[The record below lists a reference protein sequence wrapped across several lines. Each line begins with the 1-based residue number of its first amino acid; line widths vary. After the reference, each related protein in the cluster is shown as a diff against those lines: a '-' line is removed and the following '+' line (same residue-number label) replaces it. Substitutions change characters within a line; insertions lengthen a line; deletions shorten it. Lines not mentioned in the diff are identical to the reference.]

1 MSIFKRKRKT
11 QKNGYAYEVQIYYK
25 VKGVTKRYTKGGFKT
40 KKEAQEHEAMT
51 LEQIR
56 NEGKPDIKR
65 TITLNQVYEEFM
77 ELGAVDYQPTT
88 IANTKKYY
96 RKFKDELGKMDI
108 REIDYQTLQEWFNA
122 RSDDGIGTNENAK
135 KAISRIFRFAI
146 KCGYITSNPCAYVTC
161 VGIERHE
168 DRGQTL
174 SREDFIRLTSALNAY
189 TNEGNARKTDEFTMK
204 SYAIA
209 VSIGYYTGARVSEVL
224 ALEKSDIDFDRGT
237 ISFNKKL
244 QYRGLKK
251 NEFYASERMKNKA
264 SKATIPLASELAD
277 ILARWFTVNPYNI
290 ICCYGDGG
298 YLNVIG
304 MQTVLKK
311 FAKEMGITFYFHMLR
326 HTMATNLYNNG
337 VDIKTAMEILRHANA
352 STTLGVYSH
361 ISEAHKREALN
372 GIFEKNHV
380 KSTLSSE
387 SAPSKPS

>member
-25 VKGVTKRYTKGGFKT
+25 DKGVTKRYTKGGFKT
-40 KKEAQEHEAMT
+40 KKEAQEHEAMA

-56 NEGKPDIKR
+56 NEGKPNINK

-88 IANTKKYY
+88 IANTKKHYL
-96 RKFKDELGKMDI
+96 RIRDDIGKMDI
-108 REIDYQTLQEWFNA
+108 REIDYQTLQTYFN
-122 RSDDGIGTNENAK
+122 SLSNEGIESNKNTK
-135 KAISRIFRFAI
+135 KAINRIFKFAI
-146 KCGYITSNPCAYVTC
+146 KCGYINSNPCAYVTC
-161 VGIERHE
+161 VGVERHE

-224 ALEKSDIDFDRGT
+224 ALEKSDIDLDRGT

-244 QYRGLKK
+244 QYVGLKEK
-251 NEFYASERMKNKA
+251 DFYATERMKTKA
-264 SKATIPLASELAD
+264 SRATIPLANELAD
-277 ILARWFTVNPYNI
+277 ILAQWFEVNPYNV
-290 ICCYGDGG
+290 ICCYSDGG
-298 YLNVIG
+298 YIDPKS
-304 MQTVLKK
+304 MQTIIKK
-311 FAKEMGITFYFHMLR
+311 IAKEMGITFYFHMLR
-326 HTMATNLYNNG
+326 HTMATNLYANG

-352 STTLGVYSH
+352 STTIEVYSH

-387 SAPSKPS
+387 NATSKPS

>member
-11 QKNGYAYEVQIYYK
+11 QKNGYVYEVQIYYK

-161 VGIERHE
+161 VGVERHE

-174 SREDFIRLTSALNAY
+174 SREDFIRLTSALNEY
-189 TNEGNARKTDEFTMK
+189 VQGEGGRKTDEFTMK

-224 ALEKSDIDFDRGT
+224 ALEKSDIDLDRGT

-244 QYRGLKK
+244 QYVGLKQK
-251 NEFYASERMKNKA
+251 QYYTSEKMKTKG
-264 SKATIPLASELAD
+264 SRSTIPLASELAD
-277 ILARWFTVNPYNI
+277 ILAEWFTVNPYAV
-290 ICCYGDGG
+290 ICCNSNGG
-298 YLNVIG
+298 YIDPNS
-304 MQTVLKK
+304 MQTIIKK
-311 FAKEMGITFYFHMLR
+311 IAKEMGITFYFHMLR

-352 STTLGVYSH
+352 STTLEVYSH

-387 SAPSKPS
+387 SAPSKPN